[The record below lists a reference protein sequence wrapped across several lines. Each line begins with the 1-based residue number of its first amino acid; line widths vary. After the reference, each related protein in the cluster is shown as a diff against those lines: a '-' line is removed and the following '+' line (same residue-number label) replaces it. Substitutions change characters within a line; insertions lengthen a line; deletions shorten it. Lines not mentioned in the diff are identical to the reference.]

1 MQTKKLFYLVADDRY
16 FCSHRLPLAIDA
28 KKQGYEVTVL
38 TTIGDC
44 QDKIERAGIRVVPIN
59 FQRGSVNPFV
69 EIKTLWQ
76 ILLAYIKYRP
86 DIVHHV
92 AIKPVLYGT
101 LCALLTRT
109 PNIINAISGLGYV
122 FTQNHLKA
130 FLVRSPIRLAFR
142 LLLNHFSV
150 KTIVQNPDDRH
161 QLSTLVNPKKIFL
174 IPGAGVNPSLFS
186 PTEEPK
192 SPPIKVV
199 LVARMLWTKGVGE
212 LIEAARFLHKENI
225 QIQLVGEPDEQN
237 PAFVP
242 VETLK
247 QWAEEGIVTWQG
259 YRPDIAKVYEDS
271 HIAVLPSYSEGL
283 PKSLLE
289 AAGCG
294 RPIITCDVPGCRE
307 IVRDGYN
314 GILVP
319 MKDSTALA
327 KAIKTL
333 ANDKAL
339 RLTMGANG
347 RKRIETEFSE
357 KIINAQVMALYV

>member
-16 FCSHRLPLAIDA
+16 FCTHRLPLAIAA

-38 TTIGDC
+38 TTVSDY
-44 QDKIERAGIRVVPIN
+44 QDKIERAGIRVVPID
-59 FQRGSVNPFV
+59 FKRGSINLFV
-69 EIKTLWQ
+69 ELKTLWQ
-76 ILLAYIKYRP
+76 ILLAYRKYRP

-101 LCALLTRT
+101 FCAILTRV
-109 PNIINAISGLGYV
+109 PNVINAIAGLGYV
-122 FTQNHLKA
+122 FAHNHLKA
-130 FLVRSPIRLAFR
+130 LLVRSPIRLAFR

-161 QLSTLVNPKKIFL
+161 QLSTLVNPQKIFL
-174 IPGAGVNPSLFS
+174 IPGAGVNPDLFS

-242 VETLK
+242 IATLK
-247 QWAEEGIVTWQG
+247 QWTEEGIVTWQG
-259 YRPDIAKVYEDS
+259 YRPDIAKVYEES

-289 AAGCG
+289 AAACG
-294 RPIITCDVPGCRE
+294 RPIITCDAPGCRE
-307 IVRDGYN
+307 VVKDGYN

-319 MKDSTALA
+319 MKDSVALA
-327 KAIKTL
+327 KAIQTL

-357 KIINAQVMALYV
+357 QIINTQVLALY

>member
-1 MQTKKLFYLVADDRY
+1 MQTKQLFYLVADDRY
-16 FCSHRLPLAIDA
+16 FCSHRLPLAIAA

-59 FQRGSVNPFV
+59 FQRGGVNPFV
-69 EIKTLWQ
+69 ELKTLWQ
-76 ILLAYIKYRP
+76 ILLAYRKYRP
-86 DIVHHV
+86 DIVHHI

-101 LCALLTRT
+101 LCALLTRI

-130 FLVRSPIRLAFR
+130 LLVRYPMQLAFR
-142 LLLNHFSV
+142 LLLNRSSV
-150 KTIVQNPDDRH
+150 KTIVQNQDDQQ
-161 QLSTLVNPKKIFL
+161 QLSAFINPKRILL
-174 IPGAGVNPSLFS
+174 IPGAGVNPDLFS
-186 PTEEPK
+186 PTEEPTT
-192 SPPIKVV
+192 PPIKVV

-212 LIEAARFLHKENI
+212 LIEAARLLHKENI
-225 QIQLVGEPDEQN
+225 QIQLVGDPDEQN
-237 PAFVP
+237 PASIP
-242 VETLK
+242 IQALK
-247 QWAEEGIVTWQG
+247 QWDKEGIITWQG
-259 YRPDIAKVYEDS
+259 YQSNIAKIYQES
-271 HIAVLPSYSEGL
+271 HIAILPSYREGL

-289 AAGCG
+289 AAACG

-307 IVRDGYN
+307 IVKDGYN

-319 MKDSTALA
+319 MKDSISLV
-327 KAIKTL
+327 KAIQTL
-333 ANDKAL
+333 ASDKTI

-357 KIINAQVMALYV
+357 QIINTQVLALY